1 MDASREANN
10 RLLREAKLSH
20 YTPETER
27 SLMETLEP
35 PKNSETNAE
44 NAPPLGVDRRGF
56 GRAAVITALVIAALI
71 GLVTVEGIH
80 ARSVAKAALTYK
92 TRENAIPSVDVVHP
106 SLGAASSEVILPAS
120 VQGFIDSPVYARTS
134 GYLLHWYADIGT
146 HVKKGELLA
155 EIQTPELDQQ
165 VQQGQSDLATAQ
177 ANSQL
182 AEITAERWQKLLLK
196 NAVSRQETDQ
206 ATGDLNARRA
216 TLSAQQANV
225 RRLQQL
231 QSFEKIYAP
240 FDGVITARN
249 TDIGDLIQAGENT
262 TSQELFHLS
271 AIDRLRVFV
280 PVPEVYQSVLGS
292 VKTVNISSDA
302 YPGDRFTGTIARTS
316 DAIDPFSRTL
326 RVEVD
331 INNPSALL
339 LPGAY
344 VFVHLPL
351 PADIASLTIPSNA
364 LLFRQEGLRVGV
376 VRNGRVQLVPLSI
389 GHDYGD
395 TVEVTAGLTRADQV
409 VLNPSDSLVS
419 GTRVEIDSNAAMEAT
434 K

>member
-1 MDASREANN
+1 
-10 RLLREAKLSH
+10 
-20 YTPETER
+20 
-27 SLMETLEP
+27 METLEP
-35 PKNSETNAE
+35 AQNAE
-44 NAPPLGVDRRGF
+44 TSPESVPALDGNKRGF
-56 GRAAVITALVIAALI
+56 GRVAVGSVVLIAVLA
-71 GLVTVEGIH
+71 GLLTLQDIH
-80 ARSVAKAALTYK
+80 ARSVEKATLTED
-92 TRENAIPSVDVVHP
+92 TQRAAIPSVDVVHP
-106 SLGAASSEVILPAS
+106 SPGAASSEVVLPAS

-146 HVKKGELLA
+146 HVRKGELLA

-177 ANSQL
+177 ANYQL
-182 AEITAERWQKLLLK
+182 AEITADRWQKLLQK

-206 ATGDLNARRA
+206 ATSDLNARRA
-216 TLSAQQANV
+216 AVSAQQANV

-262 TSQELFHLS
+262 TPQELFHLS
-271 AIDRLRVFV
+271 AINRLRVFV
-280 PVPEVYQSVLGS
+280 PVPEVYQSVLKS
-292 VKTVNISSDA
+292 VRTVSISSDA
-302 YPGDRFTGTIARTS
+302 YPRERFTGKIARSS
-316 DAIDPFSRTL
+316 DAIDPLSRTL

-331 INNPSALL
+331 IDNPNALL

-351 PADIASLTIPSNA
+351 PADVASLTIPSNA

-376 VRNGRVQLVPLSI
+376 VRDGLVQLVPISI

-395 TVEVTAGLTRADQV
+395 TVEVTAGLNRTDQV

-419 GTRVEIDSNAAMEAT
+419 GTRVEVEAT
-434 K
+434 P

>member
-1 MDASREANN
+1 
-10 RLLREAKLSH
+10 
-20 YTPETER
+20 
-27 SLMETLEP
+27 METLEP
-35 PKNSETNAE
+35 AKSAETHGESASGAGANQ
-44 NAPPLGVDRRGF
+44 RGF
-56 GRAAVITALVIAALI
+56 GRVAVITAVGVAAAI
-71 GLVTVEGIH
+71 GILTLEGIH
-80 ARSVAKAALTYK
+80 TRSVAKAALAST
-92 TRENAIPSVDVVHP
+92 TRENAVPSVDTVHP
-106 SLGAASSEVILPAS
+106 SLGAPSSEVILPAG

-134 GYLLHWYADIGT
+134 GYLLRWYADIGT

-165 VQQGQSDLATAQ
+165 VQQAQSDLDTAQ
-177 ANSQL
+177 ANYQL
-182 AEITAERWQKLLLK
+182 AEITAERWQKLLAK

-206 ATGDLNARRA
+206 ATSELNARRA
-216 TLSAQQANV
+216 GLSAQQANV

-262 TSQELFHLS
+262 TPQELFHLS
-271 AIDRLRVFV
+271 AISRLRVFV
-280 PVPEVYQSVLGS
+280 PVPEVYQSVLRS
-292 VKTVNISSDA
+292 VKTVSISSDA
-302 YPGDRFTGTIARTS
+302 YPRERFTGTIARNS
-316 DAIDPFSRTL
+316 DAIDPLSRTL

-331 INNPSALL
+331 IDNPNALL

-351 PADIASLTIPSNA
+351 PGDFQSLTIPSNA

-376 VRNGRVQLVPLSI
+376 IRDGRVQLLPISI
-389 GHDYGD
+389 GQDYGD
-395 TVEVTAGLTRADQV
+395 TVEVTAGLTRTDQI

-419 GTRVEIDSNAAMEAT
+419 GTRVEVNAIAAREAT
-434 K
+434 Q

>member
-1 MDASREANN
+1 
-10 RLLREAKLSH
+10 
-20 YTPETER
+20 
-27 SLMETLEP
+27 METLEP
-35 PKNSETNAE
+35 TKNPETDAMSSPIQGE
-44 NAPPLGVDRRGF
+44 NGLGF
-56 GRAAVITALVIAALI
+56 GRLAVGSVVLIALLA
-71 GLVTVEGIH
+71 GLLTFQDSR
-80 ARSVAKAALTYK
+80 ARSAANATLTQNTLKA
-92 TRENAIPSVDVVHP
+92 AIPSVDVVHP
-106 SLGAASSEVILPAS
+106 SVGAASSEVILPAG

-134 GYLLHWYADIGT
+134 GYLLHWTADIGT

-165 VQQGQSDLATAQ
+165 VQRAQSDLATAQ
-177 ANSQL
+177 ANYQL
-182 AEITAERWQKLLLK
+182 ADITAQRWQRLLQK
-196 NAVSRQETDQ
+196 NAVSQQETDQ
-206 ATGDLNARRA
+206 ATSDLNARRA
-216 TLSAQQANV
+216 AVSAQAANL

-231 QSFEKIYAP
+231 QGFERIYAP

-262 TSQELFHLS
+262 TPQELFHLS
-271 AIDRLRVFV
+271 AINRLRVFV
-280 PVPEVYQSVLGS
+280 PVPEVYQSVLKS
-292 VKTVNISSDA
+292 IRTVSISSDA
-302 YPGDRFTGTIARTS
+302 YPKDRFTGTIARSS
-316 DAIDPFSRTL
+316 DAIDPLSRTL

-331 INNPSALL
+331 IDNPNALL

-351 PADIASLTIPSNA
+351 PADVASLTIPSNA

-376 VRNGRVQLVPLSI
+376 VRDGRVQLVPISI

-419 GTRVEIDSNAAMEAT
+419 GTRVEIGSSAVTEAT
-434 K
+434 E

>member
-1 MDASREANN
+1 MEAV
-10 RLLREAKLSH
+10 
-20 YTPETER
+20 
-27 SLMETLEP
+27 EP
-35 PKNSETNAE
+35 PKNAESNAE
-44 NAPPLGVDRRGF
+44 SASAPGVNRRGF
-56 GRAAVITALVIAALI
+56 GRVAVNSAI
-71 GLVTVEGIH
+71 GISVLAGVLTLQDSH
-80 ARSVAKAALTYK
+80 ARLATKAILTAE
-92 TRENAIPSVDVVHP
+92 TRRAAILSVDVVRP
-106 SLGAASSEVILPAS
+106 SVGAASAEVILPAG

-146 HVKKGELLA
+146 HVRKGELLA

-165 VQQGQSDLATAQ
+165 VQQAQSDLATAQ
-177 ANSQL
+177 ANYQL
-182 AEITAERWQKLLLK
+182 ADITAQRWQKLLQK
-196 NAVSRQETDQ
+196 NAVSQQETDQ
-206 ATGDLNARRA
+206 ATSGLNARRA
-216 TLSAQQANV
+216 AVSAQAANL

-231 QSFEKIYAP
+231 QGFERIYAP

-262 TSQELFHLS
+262 TPQELFHLS
-271 AIDRLRVFV
+271 AINRLRIFV
-280 PVPEVYQSVLGS
+280 PVPEVYQSVLKS
-292 VKTVNISSDA
+292 VKTVSISSDA
-302 YPGDRFTGTIARTS
+302 YPRDRFTGTIARNS
-316 DAIDPFSRTL
+316 NAIDPLSRTL

-331 INNPSALL
+331 IDNPKALL

-351 PADIASLTIPSNA
+351 PADFQSLTIPSNA

-376 VRNGRVQLVPLSI
+376 VRDGRVQLLPISI

-419 GTRVEIDSNAAMEAT
+419 GTPVEIGSNAATEAT
-434 K
+434 E

>member
-1 MDASREANN
+1 MDTLE
-10 RLLREAKLSH
+10 LSKN
-20 YTPETER
+20 PET
-27 SLMETLEP
+27 
-35 PKNSETNAE
+35 NSENAS
-44 NAPPLGVDRRGF
+44 ALAVGKRGF
-56 GRAAVITALVIAALI
+56 SRVAVITALGLAALI
-71 GLVTVEGIH
+71 GIVTLEGVH
-80 ARSVAKAALTYK
+80 TRSVAKAALTSE

-106 SLGAASSEVILPAS
+106 SLGAASSEVMLPAS

-146 HVKKGELLA
+146 HVNKGELLA
-155 EIQTPELDQQ
+155 DIQTPELDQQ
-165 VQQGQSDLATAQ
+165 VQQAQSDLATAQ
-177 ANSQL
+177 ANYQL

-206 ATGDLNARRA
+206 ATSDLNARRA

-225 RRLQQL
+225 RRLQQM

-262 TSQELFHLS
+262 TPQELFHLS
-271 AIDRLRVFV
+271 AINRLRVFV
-280 PVPEVYQSVLGS
+280 PVPEVYQSVLRS
-292 VKTVNISSDA
+292 VKTVSISSDA
-302 YPGDRFTGTIARTS
+302 YPRERFTGTIARNS
-316 DAIDPFSRTL
+316 DAIDPLSRTL

-331 INNPSALL
+331 IDNPKAML

-351 PADIASLTIPSNA
+351 PADFESLTIPSNT

-376 VRNGRVQLVPLSI
+376 VRNGRVQLVPISI

-419 GTRVEIDSNAAMEAT
+419 GTRVEIDSNAAKEAIE
-434 K
+434 

>member
-1 MDASREANN
+1 
-10 RLLREAKLSH
+10 
-20 YTPETER
+20 
-27 SLMETLEP
+27 METLEP
-35 PKNSETNAE
+35 TKNAE
-44 NAPPLGVDRRGF
+44 INGQSASATGANGRGF
-56 GRAAVITALVIAALI
+56 GRKAVITALGVAAVVGILTF
-71 GLVTVEGIH
+71 VGIH
-80 ARSVAKAALTYK
+80 TRSVAESALTQT
-92 TRENAIPSVDVVHP
+92 TRENAIPSVDTVHP

-134 GYLLHWYADIGT
+134 GYLLRWYADIGT
-146 HVKKGELLA
+146 HVKRGELLA

-165 VQQGQSDLATAQ
+165 VQQAQSDLDTAQ
-177 ANSQL
+177 ANYQL

-206 ATGDLNARRA
+206 ATSDLNAHRA
-216 TLSAQQANV
+216 ALSAQQANV

-262 TSQELFHLS
+262 TPQELFHLS
-271 AIDRLRVFV
+271 AINRLRVFV
-280 PVPEVYQSVLGS
+280 PVPEVYQSVLKS
-292 VKTVNISSDA
+292 VTKVDISADA
-302 YPGDRFTGTIARTS
+302 YPRERFTGTIARNS
-316 DAIDPFSRTL
+316 EAIDPLSRTL

-331 INNPSALL
+331 IDNPKALL

-351 PADIASLTIPSNA
+351 PADFQSLTIPSNA
-364 LLFRQEGLRVGV
+364 LLFRKEGLRVGV
-376 VRNGRVQLVPLSI
+376 VRDGRVQLVPISI

-395 TVEVTAGLTRADQV
+395 TVEVTTGLTRTDQV
-409 VLNPSDSLVS
+409 VLDPSDSLTS
-419 GTRVEIDSNAAMEAT
+419 GTPVHVGANVAREAT
-434 K
+434 E